1 MLKRFMRTIAAPLAL
16 GLLLAGCGEM
26 HDHEA
31 EAAAADAARVG
42 PAPDF
47 TLTDMQGN
55 DVSLSDYKG
64 QVVLLNFWATW
75 CGPCKIEM
83 PWFVEFQQQYKDKG
97 FTVLAVSL
105 DDDIDP
111 VAPFAVANAQD
122 PRPGSQPVGLLD
134 EENVRGGAVTVV
146 LHVVQLVPKLA
157 YHLGGNSRERYALES
172 SYGRDRAGASEKSGG
187 GRTSWKRAVS
197 RTADDPWPAH
207 PGHRLP

>member
-1 MLKRFMRTIAAPLAL
+1 MLRRFIRTIVVPFAV

-31 EAAAADAARVG
+31 EAAATDAARVG
-42 PAPDF
+42 LAPDF
-47 TLTDMQGN
+47 TLQDMAGN

-83 PWFVEFQQQYKDKG
+83 PWFVDFQRQYKDKG

-111 VAPFAVANAQD
+111 VAPFAEKYELNF
-122 PRPGSQPVGLLD
+122 PVVWGD
-134 EENVRGGAVTVV
+134 NE
-146 LHVVQLVPKLA
+146 
-157 YHLGGNSRERYALES
+157 
-172 SYGRDRAGASEKSGG
+172 
-187 GRTSWKRAVS
+187 
-197 RTADDPWPAH
+197 TADKFGGIAA
-207 PGHRLP
+207 LPTTLIIDREGNVVDSHTGLVSKSVYVEQIESLL

>member
-1 MLKRFMRTIAAPLAL
+1 MLRRFYRMVAAPLAV

-31 EAAAADAARVG
+31 EAAATDAARVG

-47 TLTDMQGN
+47 TLKDLQGN
-55 DVSLSDYKG
+55 EVSLSDYKG

-83 PWFVEFQQQYKDKG
+83 PWFVEFQRQYKDKG

-111 VAPFAVANAQD
+111 VAPFVEKYGLNF
-122 PRPGSQPVGLLD
+122 PVVWGD
-134 EENVRGGAVTVV
+134 NE
-146 LHVVQLVPKLA
+146 
-157 YHLGGNSRERYALES
+157 
-172 SYGRDRAGASEKSGG
+172 
-187 GRTSWKRAVS
+187 
-197 RTADDPWPAH
+197 TADKFGGVAA
-207 PGHRLP
+207 LPTTLIINREGEIIGSHTGLVSKSIYVEQIESVL